1 MKIAFFVPGVPRP
14 GGSKNAFRNPHTGK
28 IQVVESGKHTKE
40 WRSNVR
46 HFGYCAYQDGEPLE
60 GPLRLSVLFTAVR
73 PKCHYGSGR
82 NADVLKDSAP
92 AYPTT
97 RPDITKLLRAVEDAL
112 TGVLWLDDSQIVIQ
126 RAAKTYR
133 ERPGVMINV
142 ETIENNQEGGA

>member
-1 MKIAFFVPGVPRP
+1 
-14 GGSKNAFRNPHTGK
+14 
-28 IQVVESGKHTKE
+28 
-40 WRSNVR
+40 
-46 HFGYCAYQDGEPLE
+46 
-60 GPLRLSVLFTAVR
+60 
-73 PKCHYGSGR
+73 R